1 MFDYQKSFLYLPAT
15 IKDVMSHLDKK
26 ALGIVLVVNEQ
37 HQLLG
42 TITDGDVRRAILRG
56 QSLESSADKIMN
68 KTPKIIRQGLENDE
82 AIRIMAD
89 IKVEHLPV
97 VDTNGVVIDLKILHD
112 IVQPER
118 KDNWVVLMA
127 GGLGTRLYPLTE
139 NTPKPLLKVGGKPLL
154 EIILE
159 GFVRQG
165 FHKFYISVNYKAEMI
180 EEYFGDGSKW
190 GVQVRYLREDK
201 RMGTAGA
208 LTLIPESNGLPM
220 IVMNG
225 DLLTKVNF
233 NQLLHFHDQYDSAA
247 TMCVRDYTYQL
258 PYGVVNIDRNRLTSL
273 EEKPIKHYF
282 VNAGIYV
289 INQEVIELIPRDTF
303 FDMTSLFETLLD
315 EKKDAGVYPIR
326 EYWID
331 IGRIDD
337 FNRANVEYLD
347 VFG

>member
-26 ALGIVLVVNEQ
+26 ALGIVLVVDEQ
-37 HQLLG
+37 YRLLG

-56 QSLESSADKIMN
+56 LSLESPADQIMN
-68 KTPKIIRQGLENDE
+68 KTPKIIRAGIENEE
-82 AIRIMAD
+82 AIRIMGD

-97 VDTNGVVIDLKILHD
+97 VDENEIVVDLKILHD

-180 EEYFGDGSKW
+180 EDYFGDGSRW
-190 GVQVRYLREDK
+190 GVQVRYLRENK

-208 LTLIPESNGLPM
+208 LTLAPESNGLPM

-233 NQLLHFHDQYDSAA
+233 NQLLHFHDQHNSAA

-258 PYGVVNIDRNRLTSL
+258 PYGVVNIDRNRLVSL
-273 EEKPIKHYF
+273 EEKPIKHHF

-289 INQEVIELIPRDTF
+289 INQSVINLIPRDTF
-303 FDMTSLFETLLD
+303 FDMTSLFETLLQ
-315 EKKDAGVYPIR
+315 ERLEAGVYPIR

>member
-1 MFDYQKSFLYLPAT
+1 MFDYQKSFLFLPAT
-15 IKDVMSHLDKK
+15 IKDVLSHLDKK
-26 ALGIVLVVNEQ
+26 ALGIVLVVDEQ
-37 HQLLG
+37 YHLLG

-56 QSLESSADKIMN
+56 LSLESSADQIMN
-68 KTPKIIRQGLENDE
+68 KSPKIIRNTIDNEE

-97 VDTNGVVIDLKILHD
+97 VDERGIVIDLKILQD

-118 KDNWVVLMA
+118 KENWVVLMA

-159 GFVRQG
+159 GFIRQG
-165 FHKFYISVNYKAEMI
+165 FYKFYISVNYKAEMI
-180 EEYFGDGSKW
+180 EEFFGDGSKW
-190 GVQVRYLREDK
+190 SVQIRYLRENK

-208 LTLIPESNGLPM
+208 LTLIPEASGLPL

-233 NQLLHFHDQYDSAA
+233 NQLLHFHEQHDSAA

-258 PYGVVNIDRNRLTSL
+258 PYGVVNIERNRLTSL
-273 EEKPIKHYF
+273 EEKPVKHYF

-289 INQEVIELIPRDTF
+289 INHNIIDLIPRDTF
-303 FDMTSLFETLLD
+303 FDMTSLFETILD
-315 EKKDAGVYPIR
+315 DRLEAGVYPIR

-331 IGRIDD
+331 IGRVDD
-337 FNRANVEYLD
+337 FNRANLEYLD

>member
-1 MFDYQKSFLYLPAT
+1 MIDYQKSFLFLPAT

-26 ALGIVLVVNEQ
+26 AIGIVLVVDE
-37 HQLLG
+37 HHRLLG
-42 TITDGDVRRAILRG
+42 TITDGDVRRAILRDK
-56 QSLESSADKIMN
+56 SLDSSADVIMN
-68 KTPKIIRQGLENDE
+68 KSPKIVREGIENDE

-97 VDTNGVVIDLKILHD
+97 VDAEGKVVDLKILHH

-118 KDNWVVLMA
+118 KENWVLLMA

-165 FHKFYISVNYKAEMI
+165 FYKFYISVNYKAEMI

-190 GVQVRYLREDK
+190 GVNIRYLRENK

-208 LTLIPESNGLPM
+208 LTLINEPASLPM

-233 NQLLHFHDQYDSAA
+233 NQLLHFHDQHDSVA
-247 TMCVRDYTYQL
+247 TMCVRDYQYQL
-258 PYGVVNIDRNRLTSL
+258 PYGVVNIERNRLLSL

-289 INQEVIELIPRDTF
+289 INQQVMDMIPRDTF
-303 FDMTSLFETLLD
+303 FDMTSLFEMVLEDRL
-315 EKKDAGVYPIR
+315 EAGVYPIR